1 MRPQVVRTRLR
12 DLEIDE
18 RAERQDA
25 GDKDQSVDLRRVPS
39 RAANGDRLSVARF
52 VFRLADRL
60 DEHLQRLS
68 HQRLVLAE
76 RD

>member
-1 MRPQVVRTRLR
+1 MGPQVVWTRFR

-25 GDKDQSVDLRRVPS
+25 GDEDQSVDLRRVPS
-39 RAANGDRLSVARF
+39 RAANGDWLSVTRF
-52 VFRLADRL
+52 VFGLANCL
-60 DEHLQRLS
+60 DEHLKRLS